1 MLAGVPPF
9 HDDDD
14 LELMK
19 KVKRGKW
26 SFTPEKAWKRV
37 SAVGKELGASDCPS
51 LLGVAWCRG
60 IAGELKNYPW
70 PASTWSFVKAVP
82 AFFQQL
88 SPQTRLVTQML
99 TKDVDS
105 RPHSAEVAQS
115 RLKKVALQVI
125 ARQISDDTIEKLREI
140 FLSLDD
146 DNSGTLSAG
155 NLTRWFDSNAEI
167 RKRQLNF
174 WEIEH
179 MAMHDK
185 NRHWP
190 RRLKEHPHLC
200 WERQHM
206 ALHDKDP
213 PQRRPLSQRPKID
226 KLSAVR
232 ELLLRWC
239 HVLRKQEQLAE
250 KERLK
255 FLRQRKKDQ
264 NERRRQNVLKRLRRA
279 TGSALEEGNSPQKED
294 VEEIDE
300 ALIDLQ
306 VEEPIRVEMR
316 RLMHEIDVDGSGT
329 VNYTELA
336 LELSPEA
343 TATEAKQQLAEVL
356 QCEATALSLVLGTS
370 TWDDGKAKE
379 RGLRVLEATDVL
391 SEGAEITVIKSEG
404 WVVPRIEALK
414 AKFEKFGKLL
424 TEPGK
429 HELSHDAELPEGLE
443 FPASLALLLK
453 YAVKWSY
460 RTDMGIPP
468 LELFVANQDF
478 KLDIFGDEECKADWM
493 EEHGEESCAGDDWML
508 LASSSE
514 YDYFFVN
521 VKKSSPHFGMVKCG
535 EQTSN
540 VFVVFCETKIF

>member
-1 MLAGVPPF
+1 MFLAP
-9 HDDDD
+9 D
-14 LELMK
+14 L
-19 KVKRGKW
+19 
-26 SFTPEKAWKRV
+26 TNH
-37 SAVGKELGASDCPS
+37 
-51 LLGVAWCRG
+51 LL
-60 IAGELKNYPW
+60 
-70 PASTWSFVKAVP
+70 
-82 AFFQQL
+82 
-88 SPQTRLVTQML
+88 LVT
-99 TKDVDS
+99 
-105 RPHSAEVAQS
+105 RPIGSHSAETPSA
-115 RLKKVALQVI
+115 RAAAMKVFFSSL
-125 ARQISDDTIEKLREI
+125 ARRE
-140 FLSLDD
+140 
-146 DNSGTLSAG
+146 
-155 NLTRWFDSNAEI
+155 
-167 RKRQLNF
+167 
-174 WEIEH
+174 
-179 MAMHDK
+179 
-185 NRHWP
+185 
-190 RRLKEHPHLC
+190 
-200 WERQHM
+200 
-206 ALHDKDP
+206 
-213 PQRRPLSQRPKID
+213 
-226 KLSAVR
+226 
-232 ELLLRWC
+232 
-239 HVLRKQEQLAE
+239 
-250 KERLK
+250 
-255 FLRQRKKDQ
+255 
-264 NERRRQNVLKRLRRA
+264 
-279 TGSALEEGNSPQKED
+279 
-294 VEEIDE
+294 
-300 ALIDLQ
+300 
-306 VEEPIRVEMR
+306 
-316 RLMHEIDVDGSGT
+316 
-329 VNYTELA
+329 A

-370 TWDDGKAKE
+370 TWDDGKAK
-379 RGLRVLEATDVL
+379 DVL